1 MGHVQPMGRA
11 RFGPFELDVRAGEL
25 RTPDRRVRLQQQPF
39 QILMLLLDSAGEVV
53 TREEIQRALWSDGTF
68 VEFEHSIGTA
78 MKKLRQALGDDA
90 ADPRYIETLTR
101 RGYRWLVPVEWEAS
115 RTGGSRGMMSASI
128 RHEADEPQV
137 PGHVRLVG
145 RDRALGDLR
154 ACLRRAL
161 DGKRQIAFI
170 TGESGIGKTALADE
184 FQRQAAADVPGIRI
198 ARGQCVEG
206 YGGKEVYYPVLEAL
220 GQLCRGPS
228 ADAVVHALAAEAPTW
243 LIQFPALLKPE
254 HRESLQ
260 REILGATRERMLRE
274 IGTRWRRSLLRVHC
288 CWLSKTSSGRTI
300 PRWTSSPH

>member
-1 MGHVQPMGRA
+1 MGRA

-53 TREEIQRALWSDGTF
+53 TREEIRRALWSDGTF

-115 RTGGSRGMMSASI
+115 RTGESRGMTSASV
-128 RHEADEPQV
+128 RHEADEPHV
-137 PGHVRLVG
+137 PVHVRLVG
-145 RDRALGDLR
+145 RDRALGELR
-154 ACLRRAL
+154 ACLRRASE
-161 DGKRQIAFI
+161 GQRQIAFI

-228 ADAVVHALAAEAPTW
+228 ADAVVHALAAEAPTGPSS
-243 LIQFPALLKPE
+243 FP
-254 HRESLQ
+254 HS
-260 REILGATRERMLRE
+260 
-274 IGTRWRRSLLRVHC
+274 
-288 CWLSKTSSGRTI
+288 
-300 PRWTSSPH
+300 